1 MKVALFPFMS
11 FEAKHL
17 KAAIALA
24 VDSVKNKDGGPFGAV
39 IVKDGKVI
47 GTGHNTVTSQND
59 PTAHAEIN
67 AIRAAC
73 KALGSNELIGCE
85 IYTSCQPCP
94 MCLGAIYWARPK
106 HVYYA
111 CNKDDAARI
120 GFDDSFIY
128 EELELPEHLRK
139 ISASQ
144 HLAEEGKLPFDAWE
158 QKTDKKEY

>member
-1 MKVALFPFMS
+1 MS

-24 VDSVKNKDGGPFGAV
+24 VDSVENKDGGPFGALV
-39 IVKDGKVI
+39 VKDGKVI
-47 GTGHNTVTSQND
+47 GTGHNTVTNQND

-73 KALGSNELIGCE
+73 STLESNQLTDCD

-111 CNKDDAARI
+111 CTKEDAAKI

-128 EELELPEHLRK
+128 KELELPEDLRQ

-144 HLAEEGKLPFDAWE
+144 HLSNEGKQPFAAWE
-158 QKTDKKEY
+158 SKSDKKEY